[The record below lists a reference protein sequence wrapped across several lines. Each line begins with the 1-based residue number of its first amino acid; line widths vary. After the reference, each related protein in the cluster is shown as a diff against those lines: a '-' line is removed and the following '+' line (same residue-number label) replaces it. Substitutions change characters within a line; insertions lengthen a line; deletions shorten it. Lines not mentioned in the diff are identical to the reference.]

1 MTHLIKNMAK
11 LLVALGMATLLV
23 ACGGGGGGTYSNASQ
38 SSVTGSSSG
47 GSAVPSTSTGIGAVT
62 LNWMPPTENT
72 NGSALT
78 NLAGY
83 HIYYGTSPDKLTN
96 MIALNNEGLTSYVV
110 EGLTGNTVYYFA
122 ITAVNSNNIQ
132 SGLSNVATKDVVI

>member
-11 LLVALGMATLLV
+11 LLTVLGMATVLV
-23 ACGGGGGGTYSNASQ
+23 ACGGGGTSSNASQ
-38 SSVTGSSSG
+38 SSVTGSSNG
-47 GSAVPSTSTGIGAVT
+47 ASAAPSTATGIGAVT
-62 LNWMPPTENT
+62 LNWMPPTANT
-72 NGSALT
+72 NGSVLT

-83 HIYYGTSPDKLTN
+83 HIYYGTSPDKLTQ
-96 MIALNNEGLTSYVV
+96 MIALNNQGLTSYVV
-110 EGLTGNTVYYFA
+110 EGLTANTVYYFA